1 VTSRFWCPSELAEA
15 LPGRLVV
22 LRLGNTL
29 ALRRSVRMT
38 KFLSDLCI
46 KYLTPSLLQ
55 PPGPPPSNRAAST
68 QNDVV
73 PALRQLSLESALF
86 QLDFA
91 PAPPDLDQESTPP
104 LPDPHRKENIL
115 FLCETMSAI
124 GLEDHLAIK
133 FFSKV
138 YCWLPS
144 HLTVRGLAEDLI
156 SAEYDRQ
163 KATGGLAGGMAIPLL
178 GMHPVLR

>member
-1 VTSRFWCPSELAEA
+1 M
-15 LPGRLVV
+15 
-22 LRLGNTL
+22 RLGDTL

-38 KFLSDLCI
+38 KPLSDLCV
-46 KYLTPSLLQ
+46 KYLPPSLLYPLLLQ
-55 PPGPPPSNRAAST
+55 PPGSLRINRAASS

-73 PALRQLSLESALF
+73 PALQQLSLESALS
-86 QLDFA
+86 QIDSA
-91 PAPPDLDQESTPP
+91 PAPPDLDQEPTPP
-104 LPDPHRKENIL
+104 LPDPHREENIR
-115 FLCETMSAI
+115 FLCETMFAI